1 MSELVQGW
9 FDVREV
15 AAGIHVIEEPLHD
28 ERVKSYLVIGTD
40 RAVLIDTGIGVGDI
54 KAVVEGLT
62 ALPVLVV
69 QSHAHWDH
77 IGGSWQFDEVAIHR
91 AEVERLA
98 QGRAPGS
105 LRHALTPDHL
115 TGPLPAYIDPET
127 FGIPG
132 VEATQLLDD
141 GDAFDLGGRQLEVI
155 HAPGHS
161 GGGIVLLDRANRILI
176 STDVAYLHE
185 LYCFHGDADIQTYA
199 ATLDRLVA
207 LEPDVDL
214 VLPAHGPTPID
225 MAAVREMRDAVAAVA
240 AGRTP
245 DAVEDGFDL
254 HDFGRVR
261 VRHSAAAKDRGR
273 ATAPSS
279 R

>member
-15 AAGIHVIEEPLHD
+15 VAGIHVIEEPLHD
-28 ERVKSYLVIGTD
+28 ERVKSYLVVGTE
-40 RAVLIDTGIGVGDI
+40 RAALIDTGMGVGDI

-62 ALPVLVV
+62 ALPVMVV

-77 IGGSWQFDEVAIHR
+77 IGGSWQFAEVMIHR
-91 AEVERLA
+91 AEVERLR
-98 QGRAPGS
+98 QGRASGS

-115 TGPLPAYIDPET
+115 TGPFPAHIDPET
-127 FGIPG
+127 FGTPG
-132 VEATQLLDD
+132 VEATRLLE
-141 GDAFDLGGRQLEVI
+141 GGEVIDLGGRELEVI

-161 GGGIVLLDRANRILI
+161 AGGIVLLDRANRILI

-207 LEPDVDL
+207 LEGEVDV

-225 MAAVREMRDAVAAVA
+225 MAAVREMRDGVAAVA
-240 AGRTP
+240 A
-245 DAVEDGFDL
+245 
-254 HDFGRVR
+254 
-261 VRHSAAAKDRGR
+261 
-273 ATAPSS
+273 
-279 R
+279 